1 MSKKSLFLA
10 FEGIDGSGKSTQSK
24 LLEEKLKTEGI
35 KVYHTYEPTG
45 SPIGQMIKKIFR
57 HEMEADHRTIAGL
70 YVADRI
76 DHLTNTQNGI
86 LKKLKEGFTV
96 ITDRYYFS
104 SYAYQ
109 GTHMPQ
115 DWVIMA
121 NSISADV
128 LRPDLNIFIDVEPE
142 VSFERVNRNR
152 DKIELYESVE
162 NLKQV
167 RNKYFEAFDKL
178 KLDEKIF
185 IVNGNRSVEEIFNDV
200 WEKVKPLLSA

>member
-1 MSKKSLFLA
+1 MKKNLFLA

-24 LLEEKLKTEGI
+24 LLEEKLKVEGI

-45 SPIGQMIKKIFR
+45 SPIGQLIKKIFR

-76 DHLTNTQNGI
+76 DHLTNTKDGI
-86 LKKLKEGFTV
+86 LKKLEEGFTV

-109 GTHMPQ
+109 GTHMSQ

-128 LRPDLNIFIDVEPE
+128 LRPDVNIFIDIAPE
-142 VSFERVNRNR
+142 VSIERVNKNR

-162 NLKQV
+162 NLIEV
-167 RNKYFEAFDKL
+167 RNKYFEAFEKL
-178 KLDEKIF
+178 KNQEKVF
-185 IVNGNRSVEEIFNDV
+185 IVDGNRSVEEIFTDV
-200 WEKVKPLLSA
+200 WNKVRTLL

>member
-1 MSKKSLFLA
+1 MRKNLFFA

-24 LLEEKLKTEGI
+24 LLEEKLRTEGI

-76 DHLTNTQNGI
+76 DHLTNSKDGI
-86 LKKLKEGFTV
+86 LKKLEEGFTV

-109 GTHMPQ
+109 GTHMSQ

-121 NSISADV
+121 NSISAEV
-128 LRPDLNIFIDVEPE
+128 LRPDLNIFIDIAPE
-142 VSFERVNRNR
+142 VSIERVNKNR
-152 DKIELYESVE
+152 EKIELYESVE
-162 NLKQV
+162 NLKEV
-167 RNKYFEAFDKL
+167 RNKYFEAFKKL
-178 KLDEKIF
+178 EPEEKVF
-185 IVNGNRSVEEIFNDV
+185 VVDGNRSVEEIFNDV
-200 WEKVKPLLSA
+200 WNKVRPMLN

>member
-1 MSKKSLFLA
+1 
-10 FEGIDGSGKSTQSK
+10 
-24 LLEEKLKTEGI
+24 
-35 KVYHTYEPTG
+35 
-45 SPIGQMIKKIFR
+45 
-57 HEMEADHRTIAGL
+57 MEADHRTIAGL

-86 LKKLKEGFTV
+86 LKKMEEGFTV

-128 LRPDLNIFIDVEPE
+128 LRPDLNIFIDIAPE
-142 VSFERVNRNR
+142 VSFERVSKNR

-167 RNKYFEAFDKL
+167 RNKYFEAFGKL
-178 KLDEKIF
+178 KNEEKIF
-185 IVNGNRSVEEIFNDV
+185 IVDGNRSVEEIFNDV
-200 WEKVKPLLSA
+200 WQEVKKLLWL

>member
-1 MSKKSLFLA
+1 MKKNLFLA

-24 LLEEKLKTEGI
+24 LLEEKLNAEGI

-45 SPIGQMIKKIFR
+45 SPIGLMIKKIFR

-76 DHLTNTQNGI
+76 DHLTNNNDGI
-86 LKKLKEGFTV
+86 LKKLDEGFTV

-121 NSISADV
+121 NSISADE
-128 LRPDLNIFIDVEPE
+128 LRPDLNIFIDVSPE
-142 VSFERVNRNR
+142 ICINRLNKNRNQ
-152 DKIELYESVE
+152 IELYESLE
-162 NLKQV
+162 NLKNV
-167 RNKYFEAFDKL
+167 RAKYFEAFDKL
-178 KLDEKIF
+178 QKDEKIF
-185 IVNGNRSVEEIFNDV
+185 IVDGNRSVEVIFSDI
-200 WEKVKPLLSA
+200 WERIKSML

>member
-1 MSKKSLFLA
+1 MKKKNLFLA
-10 FEGIDGSGKSTQSK
+10 FEGIDGSGKSTQSI
-24 LLEEKLKTEGI
+24 LLEEKLKAEGL
-35 KVYHTYEPTG
+35 KVYHTTEPTD
-45 SPIGQMIKKIFR
+45 SPIGTLIRKIFR
-57 HEMEADHRTIAGL
+57 HEIEADHRTIAGL

-76 DHLTNTQNGI
+76 DHLTNPKNGI
-86 LKKLKEGFTV
+86 VKKLEDGFTV

-128 LRPDLNIFIDVEPE
+128 LRPDLNIFIDIAPE
-142 VSFERVNRNR
+142 VAFERVSKTR

-162 NLKQV
+162 NLEQV

-178 KLDEKIF
+178 KKEEKIF
-185 IVNGNRSVEEIFNDV
+185 IVDGNRSVEEIFNDV
-200 WEKVKPLLSA
+200 WQKIQTML

>member
-1 MSKKSLFLA
+1 MKKKLFLA

-24 LLEEKLKTEGI
+24 LLEEKLNTEGI

-86 LKKLKEGFTV
+86 LKKMEEGFSV

-121 NSISADV
+121 NSISAEV
-128 LRPDLNIFIDVEPE
+128 LRPDLNIFIDISPE
-142 VSFERVNRNR
+142 TAIERLNQNRN
-152 DKIELYESVE
+152 KIELYESLE
-162 NLKQV
+162 NLQQV

-178 KLDEKIF
+178 KHEEQIF
-185 IVNGNRSVEEIFNDV
+185 IVDGNRSVEEIFTDV
-200 WEKVKPLLSA
+200 WNKIKGML

>member
-1 MSKKSLFLA
+1 MKKNLFLA

-24 LLEEKLKTEGI
+24 LLEEKLKAEGVKI
-35 KVYHTYEPTG
+35 YHTYEPTG
-45 SPIGQMIKKIFR
+45 SPIGQLIKKIFR

-76 DHLTNTQNGI
+76 DHLTNTKDGI
-86 LKKLKEGFTV
+86 LKKLEEGFTV

-109 GTHMPQ
+109 GTHMSQ

-128 LRPDLNIFIDVEPE
+128 LRPDLNIFIDIAPE
-142 VSFERVNRNR
+142 VSLERVNKNR
-152 DKIELYESVE
+152 EKIELYESVE
-162 NLKQV
+162 NLKEV
-167 RNKYFEAFDKL
+167 RNKYFEAFEKL
-178 KLDEKIF
+178 KNEEKVF
-185 IVNGNRSVEEIFNDV
+185 IVDGNRSVEEIFNAV
-200 WEKVKPLLSA
+200 WNKVSSIL

>member
-24 LLEEKLKTEGI
+24 LLEEKLKAEGI

-76 DHLTNTQNGI
+76 DHLTNSQNGI
-86 LKKLKEGFTV
+86 LKKLEEGFTV

-128 LRPDLNIFIDVEPE
+128 LRPDLNIFIDIAPE
-142 VSFERVNRNR
+142 VSFERVSRNR
-152 DKIELYESVE
+152 DKIELYESIE

-178 KLDEKIF
+178 KLEEKIF
-185 IVNGNRSVEEIFNDV
+185 IVDGNRSVEEIFNDV
-200 WEKVKPLLSA
+200 WQKVKPLL